1 MDEHRLNA
9 LLQGIRE
16 LYQELEAS
24 EGAEPE
30 ARRHGLSMAR
40 VRLATLEDGTELPE
54 AIHAGIERAR
64 RHLAE
69 LALAFYREGGCDDLD
84 EAGRQAYLD
93 EHAEPLTRLDGIG
106 PTLARRLFA
115 HGLVTPEQVQASD
128 EAALVEVPGL
138 NAGHRARILRALGQ
152 GEAD

>member
-1 MDEHRLNA
+1 MDEHRLSA

-16 LYQELEAS
+16 LYQELEVT

-40 VRLATLEDGTELPE
+40 VRLATLGNGTELPE
-54 AIHAGIERAR
+54 EIHEGIARAR

-84 EAGRQAYLD
+84 EVDRQAYLD
-93 EHAEPLTRLDGIG
+93 EHAEPLIRLNGIG

-128 EAALVEVPGL
+128 ETALAEVPGL

-152 GEAD
+152 GDEG